1 MTWAS
6 TVSSP
11 TIPESSLAR
20 LLAVK
25 RAGLALLFVLG
36 LGAAAGVSSG
46 AVTTTTG
53 TTGTTT
59 EPQLIADGVT
69 IGGVAV
75 GGLTADD
82 ATTAVTSFFE
92 KALPLLVTGHKIAV
106 TPDQLGAR

>member
-53 TTGTTT
+53 TTAD
-59 EPQLIADGVT
+59 PVIADGVT
-69 IGGVAV
+69 IGSVSV
-75 GGLTADD
+75 GGLSADD
-82 ATTAVTSFFE
+82 ATDAVTTFFE
-92 KALPLLVTGHKIAV
+92 TPMPLPTRRSRC
-106 TPDQLGAR
+106 T